1 MQVLALVGAYLFLLL
16 CVIITGFMVSLLVKW
31 VKHGRQGTSNVKLK
45 STSGMSH
52 KEKKNYNREINAQIR
67 ENESK
72 KRQFLLSGLKKKKS
86 NNVVEGEGDETS
98 K

>member
-31 VKHGRQGTSNVKLK
+31 VKNGKRTNSNIKLQ

-52 KEKKNYNREINAQIR
+52 KERKEYNKKINSQIR
-67 ENESK
+67 EEQAK
-72 KRQFLLSGLKKKKS
+72 KRQFLLSGFKKKKS
-86 NNVVEGEGDETS
+86 TTESGDKGDEES